1 VTRRLL
7 ILTPFAE
14 RRGGSDSIL
23 LTFLAHLDRRRF
35 EPVVALLGD
44 GGFVQEI
51 RAVGARTVVLPA
63 GRMRNPLHL
72 TATVARLTRLL
83 RRERPDVILNWLSTA
98 QVYGGPAAMLA
109 GMSDRCVWWQL
120 DLVAPRALGGARV
133 ADRLATVRARA
144 VDQLA
149 TALPARG
156 VGACSAAVA
165 EGQSRIWPHRPTLV
179 ALPGI
184 NPPRA
189 ASPEEPARLR
199 ATLGIAEDAV
209 VVGMVGRLFGW
220 KGHHRLLEAI
230 ASLRGE
236 FRRVHGLFVGG
247 GGHRADRSYEDFLER
262 RVRELELADV
272 TTFTGQVDDAA
283 PYIRLMDVLV
293 NASAPEPFGLVILEA
308 MAEGV
313 PVVAIGQGGPSEIL
327 SDGESGVV
335 VGSNDPRELAE
346 GIAELLGD
354 AELRTR
360 IGAAGKERFLERF
373 TGDRM
378 TRAMERALGELVP

>member
-1 VTRRLL
+1 
-7 ILTPFAE
+7 
-14 RRGGSDSIL
+14 
-23 LTFLAHLDRRRF
+23 
-35 EPVVALLGD
+35 
-44 GGFVQEI
+44 
-51 RAVGARTVVLPA
+51 
-63 GRMRNPLHL
+63 MRHPLHL
-72 TATVARLTRLL
+72 AATVARLTRLL

-109 GMSDRCVWWQL
+109 GMSGRCVWWQL
-120 DLVAPRALGGARV
+120 DLVAARAPTGAPV

-165 EGQSRIWPHRPTLV
+165 QAQARIRPHRRTLV
-179 ALPGI
+179 VLPGI
-184 NPPRA
+184 DPTPG
-189 ASPEEPARLR
+189 ASPDEPVALR
-199 ATLGIAEDAV
+199 ATLGIAEDAL
-209 VVGMVGRLFGW
+209 VVGTVGRLFGW

-230 ASLRGE
+230 ALLRGE

-262 RVRELELADV
+262 RVRELELGDV
-272 TTFTGQVDDAA
+272 TTFTGQVDDAT
-283 PYIRLMDVLV
+283 PYIRLMDVFV
-293 NASAPEPFGLVILEA
+293 NASAPEPFGLVVLEA

-313 PVVAIGQGGPSEIL
+313 PVVAVGQGGPSEIL
-327 SDGESGVV
+327 SDGESGVLV
-335 VGSNDPRELAE
+335 ESNDPRDLAE
-346 GIAELLGD
+346 GIAELLRD

-360 IGAAGKERFLERF
+360 IGAAGKEGLAGRF